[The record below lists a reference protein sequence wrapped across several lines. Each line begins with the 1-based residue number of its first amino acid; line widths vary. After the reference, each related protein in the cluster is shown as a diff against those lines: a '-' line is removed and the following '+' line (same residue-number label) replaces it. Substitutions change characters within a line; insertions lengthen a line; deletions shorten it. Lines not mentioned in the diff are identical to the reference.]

1 MAYVTD
7 TTAAP
12 DADYVRHIRG
22 VDLLVHECNFRDGQ
36 EAWAVKTGHSS
47 TTPVSQVAATAGA
60 KRLVLVHL
68 DPLDESDDPVDLAT
82 ARRTFPATELGY
94 DGMAIDF

>member
-7 TTAAP
+7 TTAAK
-12 DADYVRHIRG
+12 DAKYVDPIRG

-36 EAWAVKTGHSS
+36 EEWAEKTGHSS
-47 TTPVSQVAATAGA
+47 TTPVAELARAAGA

-68 DPLDESDDPVDLAT
+68 DPLDESDDPVGIAA
-82 ARRTFPATELGY
+82 ARKIFPATEIGY
-94 DGMAIDF
+94 DGMVVEF